1 MLLHP
6 SLRQPINL
14 EQQQLFNF
22 LMRVWLLDL
31 LCPTATK
38 GWNGNLQIVCFYGT
52 FFFNVV
58 VPAQWP
64 QQMQFSLA
72 CNTVYTPPS
81 KARTH
86 RTQSSYPNNLPYIT
100 NFFYSFNVFLER
112 IPPRSQSQLHKS
124 PFPQKILWPRA
135 ELWTEKNELQLQ
147 LGKLGSNPYYHEMAR
162 FSDNNNFSTDYR
174 DQRYKF
180 FLLYCRAIAED
191 DLKTCF
197 FNMQNIPL

>member
-1 MLLHP
+1 MAIYKQSAFMEPSSMLLSRPNGHSRCSFLWHAMCIRPPLKLGHTEHRAHTLITSLISPIFFIP
-6 SLRQPINL
+6 SMFSWKEFHQ
-14 EQQQLFNF
+14 
-22 LMRVWLLDL
+22 DL
-31 LCPTATK
+31 
-38 GWNGNLQIVCFYGT
+38 NH
-52 FFFNVV
+52 
-58 VPAQWP
+58 
-64 QQMQFSLA
+64 S
-72 CNTVYTPPS
+72 YT
-81 KARTH
+81 
-86 RTQSSYPNNLPYIT
+86 NLP
-100 NFFYSFNVFLER
+100 
-112 IPPRSQSQLHKS
+112 S
-124 PFPQKILWPRA
+124 PKKILWPRA

>member
-1 MLLHP
+1 MEPSSSMLLSRPNGHSRCSFLWHAIQCIRP
-6 SLRQPINL
+6 PLKLGHTEHRAHTLITSLISPIF
-14 EQQQLFNF
+14 LF
-22 LMRVWLLDL
+22 
-31 LCPTATK
+31 
-38 GWNGNLQIVCFYGT
+38 LQC
-52 FFFNVV
+52 
-58 VPAQWP
+58 
-64 QQMQFSLA
+64 
-72 CNTVYTPPS
+72 
-81 KARTH
+81 
-86 RTQSSYPNNLPYIT
+86 
-100 NFFYSFNVFLER
+100 FLER
-112 IPPRSQSQLHKS
+112 IPLARSQSQLHKS

-147 LGKLGSNPYYHEMAR
+147 LGSNPYYHEMAR